1 MSDIPIKLLLVEDDP
16 PIRRMYENAFE
27 REGFEVQSAYD
38 GTLVRETILNN
49 PPDIVIMD
57 VMMPNFDGI
66 ATLKDLKLN
75 AKTSSIPVIM
85 LSANDD
91 PAVIKKALDLGAAH
105 YLVKSN
111 VEPSEVVAIIRI
123 EAGKIWRKAP

>member
-1 MSDIPIKLLLVEDDP
+1 MSDIPIKVLLVEDDP

-27 REGFEVQSAYD
+27 RAGCRVSSAYD

-49 PPDIVIMD
+49 PPDIVILD

-66 ATLKDLKLN
+66 ATLKDLKIN
-75 AKTSSIPVIM
+75 PKTKDIPVIM
-85 LSANDD
+85 LSAYDD
-91 PAVIKKALDLGAAH
+91 PELIKKALDLGAAY

-111 VEPSEVVAIIRI
+111 VEPSEVVAMIRL
-123 EAGKIWRKAP
+123 EAAKIWPEA

>member
-1 MSDIPIKLLLVEDDP
+1 MSDIPIKVLLVEDDP

-27 REGFEVQSAYD
+27 RAGFRVSSAYD

-49 PPDIVIMD
+49 PPDIVILD

-66 ATLKDLKLN
+66 ATLKDLKIN
-75 AKTSSIPVIM
+75 PKTKDIPVIM
-85 LSANDD
+85 LSAYDD
-91 PAVIKKALDLGAAH
+91 PELIKKALDLGAAY

-111 VEPSEVVAIIRI
+111 VEPSEVVAMIRL
-123 EAGKIWRKAP
+123 EAAKIWPEA